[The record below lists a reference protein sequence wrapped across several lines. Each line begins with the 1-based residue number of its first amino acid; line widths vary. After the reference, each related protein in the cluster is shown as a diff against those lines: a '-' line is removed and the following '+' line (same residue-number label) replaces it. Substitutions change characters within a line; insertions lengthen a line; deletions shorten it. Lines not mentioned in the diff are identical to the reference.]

1 MAGLTGLQ
9 GPVGL
14 SGPAGPQGPQGP
26 PGRDGSVSRT
36 DSRLRA
42 YDANNV
48 LVGDVIGVHEL
59 NSVRSPY
66 VSIESNG
73 QSVALV
79 VHKNTLIGFAPS
91 LYFASRDCTGQ
102 PLLPLEGDDWHEDSQ
117 GLFTKSS
124 VIGVQ
129 GGVLLYLED
138 QSGGPIRTMWNSFW
152 IWGECHLLSPADAWS
167 FPTLPPI
174 YLAVTPPFHVH
185 RDR

>member
-1 MAGLTGLQ
+1 MDRVTSRSWPVMPAISRTQINLLANAGALGTQGPQGLPGVQGMAGLTGLQ

-73 QSVALV
+73 Q
-79 VHKNTLIGFAPS
+79 
-91 LYFASRDCTGQ
+91 
-102 PLLPLEGDDWHEDSQ
+102 
-117 GLFTKSS
+117 
-124 VIGVQ
+124 
-129 GGVLLYLED
+129 
-138 QSGGPIRTMWNSFW
+138 
-152 IWGECHLLSPADAWS
+152 
-167 FPTLPPI
+167 
-174 YLAVTPPFHVH
+174 
-185 RDR
+185 